1 MTQTAVLDKQEAMA
15 GAIEF
20 LVHLLDEVVWSSD
33 DALAETCALAERFQ
47 PDAIV
52 GYTTVD
58 SSSDVPT
65 FQTSVYP
72 RLPTWPFSKLHDI
85 PIARPYIGTCAQAIC
100 EGRPI
105 VCIDVAT
112 EAGFDPTWRATCA
125 EFGLRSVQSAP
136 VFSFNGRP
144 LGTFVAAY
152 HQPAHAFDR
161 DMTGF
166 GVYAV
171 RTILQKRS
179 SPPTQ

>member
-1 MTQTAVLDKQEAMA
+1 MTQTAVLDRQEAMA
-15 GAIEF
+15 WAIEF
-20 LVHLLDEVVWSSD
+20 LVHLIDEVVWSSD
-33 DALAETCALAERFQ
+33 DALAATCALAERFQ

-52 GYTTVD
+52 GYTTID
-58 SSSDVPT
+58 SRRHVPT
-65 FQTSVYP
+65 FQTAVYP

-105 VCIDVAT
+105 ICNDVAIET
-112 EAGFDPTWRATCA
+112 GFDPTWCSTCA

-136 VFSFNGRP
+136 IFSFDGRP

-152 HQPAHAFDR
+152 HQPAHSFDR

-179 SPPTQ
+179 SPPPQ